1 MSPGA
6 RNIHK
11 AHCAVLGKAAV
22 CTCCWIHTAGCA
34 AAAATVAAAAAAAAA
49 AATAAA
55 AAVAAATAAAPL
67 VQAGI
72 GAPRDSAAAQHKGPT
87 IVYTSRTH
95 SQLAQVVKE
104 LRNTNYK

>member
-1 MSPGA
+1 LLVLVLPLPLPLRLSP
-6 RNIHK
+6 
-11 AHCAVLGKAAV
+11 LLLL
-22 CTCCWIHTAGCA
+22 
-34 AAAATVAAAAAAAAA
+34 
-49 AATAAA
+49 
-55 AAVAAATAAAPL
+55 PLLPPPLLLLLLSL

-104 LRNTNYK
+104 LRNTNYKYAIA